1 MKAVIPKSKRPI
13 PNTPAKLQ
21 GSFNTGAQ
29 SWSGVDAIAELL
41 RRVELTLDPVERAMQ
56 AQRAIGG
63 LMALVAVGVPGIGS
77 VFTHRDFFSRL
88 STLTGITPD
97 ELVTAAGSAI

>member
-21 GSFNTGAQ
+21 GSFNTGAD
-29 SWSGVDAIAELL
+29 SWSGADVIAELL
-41 RRVELTLDPVERAMQ
+41 RRVELTTDPVQRAMQ

-63 LMALVAVGVPGIGS
+63 IMALVAIGAPGIGS

-88 STLTGITPD
+88 SALTGSTPD
-97 ELVTAAGSAI
+97 DLVVAAGCAI

>member
-1 MKAVIPKSKRPI
+1 MKAVIPRSPRPI
-13 PNTPAKLQ
+13 PSTPAKLQ

-29 SWSGVDAIAELL
+29 NWSSRDVIAELL
-41 RRVELTLDPVERAMQ
+41 RRVELTTDPVQRAMQ

-63 LMALVAVGVPGIGS
+63 LMALAAIGAPGIGS

-88 STLTGITPD
+88 SELTGSTPD
-97 ELVTAAGSAI
+97 ELVIAAGASI